1 MTLSAALGLGQTA
14 LELGLIN
21 SLTVLALFLSYSMLN
36 VCDLSTD
43 GCFTLGACVGAV
55 VAISGHPWL
64 SLPAAMGAGI
74 VSGFVTALLQTR
86 MGVESLLA
94 GIIVNTGLYSI
105 NIAVMGNS
113 SLLNMNKTETVFT
126 LSKALLKGTALAAQY
141 KLLVA
146 LIAVVLVIV
155 FLSLF
160 LRTRLGLAIR
170 ATGNNPDMVRS
181 SSINPAFTT
190 TVGLCVANAFTA
202 LSGCLLAQS
211 QKSVNIDIGTGM
223 VTIALASLLIG
234 GTFMGRGSIPKR
246 AVGVVLGSFIFRLV
260 YAVALRFDMPA
271 SMLKLVSSVIVIIAI
286 SGPYLKAQAPML
298 RRRLSHGREARGSEE
313 ARGTGKE
320 VR

>member
-1 MTLSAALGLGQTA
+1 MGLSSVLALGQNA
-14 LELGLIN
+14 LELGLI
-21 SLTVLALFLSYSMLN
+21 SALTVLALFLSYSMLN

-43 GCFTLGACVGAV
+43 GCFTLGATVGAV
-55 VAISGHPWL
+55 VAISGHPYL
-64 SLPAAMGAGI
+64 SLFAAMGAGI
-74 VSGFVTALLQTR
+74 CSGFITAIHQTKL
-86 MGVESLLA
+86 GVDSLLA

-126 LSKALLKGTALAAQY
+126 KCSQLLKGTALAPY
-141 KLLVA
+141 CKLIVA
-146 LIAVVLVIV
+146 LIAVLIVVL

-160 LRTRLGLAIR
+160 LKTKLGLAIH

-190 TVGLCVANAFTA
+190 IVGLCVANIFTG

-223 VTIALASLLIG
+223 VTVALASLLIG
-234 GTFMGRGSIPKR
+234 GAFLGKGKIPIQ
-246 AVGVVLGSFIFRLV
+246 AIGVVLGSIVFRLV
-260 YAVALRFDMPA
+260 YAVALRFNMPA

-286 SGPYLKAQAPML
+286 SGPYLKSKYPMFKRAL
-298 RRRLSHGREARGSEE
+298 YHKLH
-313 ARGTGKE
+313 KE
-320 VR
+320 V

>member
-64 SLPAAMGAGI
+64 SLPAAMLAGV

-126 LSKALLKGTALAAQY
+126 LAKNLLKGTALASQY

-286 SGPYLKAQAPML
+286 SGPYLKGQVPML
-298 RRRLSHGREARGSEE
+298 RRRLGHGRET
-313 ARGTGKE
+313 RGTEGKG